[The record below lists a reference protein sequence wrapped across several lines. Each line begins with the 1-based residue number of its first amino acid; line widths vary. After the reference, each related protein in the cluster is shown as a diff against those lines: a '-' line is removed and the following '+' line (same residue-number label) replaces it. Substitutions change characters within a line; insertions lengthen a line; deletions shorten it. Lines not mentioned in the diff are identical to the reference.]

1 MASRASLLPA
11 CAALLASLSLA
22 APTHAETSVA
32 GRVIHRAKQTPIP
45 DVSVELLGV
54 RDTVLAT
61 GISTHDGAFVLEAP
75 TGGTYRV
82 RLTAPGAEAFVSDS
96 IKVADDEYAA
106 HAFAIDP
113 KPRAFLEIE
122 VERPAVLTSRLTV
135 KYSDDL
141 RSRYVSGCVVVQFVV
156 DTTGRA
162 DMSTFRVLKASDPE
176 FAQAVR
182 EGLPGLRYRPGELG
196 KRKVRQVMEAPFD
209 LRFRP
214 TRMSRWIRST
224 IGGPR
229 PSSGPRRYCRRRRR
243 SAPKLISRIRKRTES
258 AASCAERTRRTRC
271 LPDTRR
277 GGNAPRN
284 EFAPPS

>member
-11 CAALLASLSLA
+11 CAVLMASLSLA
-22 APTHAETSVA
+22 APTHAQTSVA

-135 KYSDDL
+135 KYPDDL

-162 DMSTFRVLKASDPE
+162 DMSTFRVLEASHPE

-209 LRFRP
+209 FAIQADTHVPMDSIDHRWPPPIERP
-214 TRMSRWIRST
+214 PTLLSPPPAI
-224 IGGPR
+224 
-229 PSSGPRRYCRRRRR
+229 
-243 SAPKLISRIRKRTES
+243 
-258 AASCAERTRRTRC
+258 CAKT
-271 LPDTRR
+271 DK
-277 GGNAPRN
+277 
-284 EFAPPS
+284 